1 MTGPGNT
8 KLVELNEPTF
18 WTRRKKY
25 IRQAKLEYD
34 QGGEDQ
40 LGQELIGDRLGV
52 LADSL
57 DHRAFG
63 CKVAAA
69 SKD

>member
-1 MTGPGNT
+1 MTGPGNS

-18 WTRRKKY
+18 WTRRTKY
-25 IRQAKLEYD
+25 IQQAKLEYD

-40 LGQELIGDRLGV
+40 LGQELIGDRFGV
-52 LADSL
+52 LANSL
-57 DHRAFG
+57 EGRAFG
-63 CKVAAA
+63 CDVAAA